1 MTQKQKLVRVSSRFL
16 GPYRHFLFGLYILVF
31 SSITILLLR
40 ESLLFGISQIIVY
53 GSFLY
58 YLIKM
63 TIKLQQV
70 SFDDDFLYVFRKQ
83 QDFVIPLENIKSIEI
98 ESIGGVYKVN
108 LFYAEQLGD
117 HFYFKTSLIYPLN
130 FKSKDK
136 LVDVLRSKIESAKRK
151 KQTYQKNALMS

>member
-1 MTQKQKLVRVSSRFL
+1 MTQKQKLERVSSRFL
-16 GPYRHFLFGLYILVF
+16 GPYRHFLFGLYILGF
-31 SSITILLLR
+31 GSITIHFFR
-40 ESLLFGISQIIVY
+40 ESLLFGISQTIVY